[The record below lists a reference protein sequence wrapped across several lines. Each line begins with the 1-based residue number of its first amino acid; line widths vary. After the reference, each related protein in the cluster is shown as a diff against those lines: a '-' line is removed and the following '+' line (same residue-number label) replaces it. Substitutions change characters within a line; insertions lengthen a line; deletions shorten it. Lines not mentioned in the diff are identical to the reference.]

1 MIEGKT
7 SGIQTAAIEMR
18 EYPLG
23 DWRILA
29 IAVKA
34 AEEVAVIQN
43 RISIF
48 LSEQQQHHE
57 HCAALEP
64 TTDAAQLLNN
74 ITLTGE

>member
-1 MIEGKT
+1 MVSRQPQSK
-7 SGIQTAAIEMR
+7 MR

-48 LSEQQQHHE
+48 LSEQQ
-57 HCAALEP
+57 
-64 TTDAAQLLNN
+64 
-74 ITLTGE
+74 